1 MALSMTALHK
11 QLCNEFNTIPSD
23 PRFQSDFIFAA
34 NLCLDELSFAGDLAT
49 AIDHIASLSDT
60 VDELDTKHSFL
71 LHDGLVV
78 KLVESGRPHRASE
91 AYDIAM
97 RNWNDR
103 KGDFLTMEQRDL
115 AAAVDDDSV
124 SSTDL
129 VGLGYLG
136 DV

>member
-1 MALSMTALHK
+1 MALSVTALHK

-23 PRFQSDFIFAA
+23 PRFQSDFIFAT

-49 AIDHIASLSDT
+49 PIDHISSLT
-60 VDELDTKHSFL
+60 ENVDELDTKHSFL

-78 KLVESGRPHRASE
+78 KLIENGRPHRASE
-91 AYDIAM
+91 AYDIAI

-115 AAAVDDDSV
+115 AAAVDTDGI
-124 SSTDL
+124 STSD
-129 VGLGYLG
+129 VAGLGYL
-136 DV
+136 VQT